1 MQPNAWK
8 NFKFLLCCRVPPRPR
23 TSSAKDI
30 DPNSGFLAEKNNN
43 FFARDKF
50 ISQADYDHHFIV
62 NQINQNPFGTFAN
75 SVHSFFYPSNS
86 LHSEPRD
93 SSMIEFTPSFERAM
107 GGAGGGGGLSRQ
119 NTNTGGTFSRKNT
132 DNSKLQRTT
141 TNTTTATSIMNKGGT
156 SPNVNKNNS
165 KNMKNSKP
173 ANDAINYVENP
184 IRSNS
189 PQPPNITNNDNISN
203 NNTNNN
209 NNTADTTPR
218 TLEAESRPEADS
230 ISSAYD
236 FFDEDFRNVGGAY
249 SNSFA
254 QRRSS
259 WGMRGESLGSEITS
273 EVGSRHSTL
282 HTASMT
288 RTTRSVQELPDM
300 ESTYDHSD
308 AESRA

>member
-8 NFKFLLCCRVPPRPR
+8 NFKYLLCCRVPPRPR

-107 GGAGGGGGLSRQ
+107 GGAGGGLSRQ

-132 DNSKLQRTT
+132 ENSKQLQRTT
-141 TNTTTATSIMNKGGT
+141 TNTTTATGIMNKGGT

-165 KNMKNSKP
+165 KSMKSNKP
-173 ANDAINYVENP
+173 SEAINYVDNP

-189 PQPPNITNNDNISN
+189 PLPNNTNNDN
-203 NNTNNN
+203 NTNTNNINN
-209 NNTADTTPR
+209 NNTADTSPR
-218 TLEAESRPEADS
+218 TIEAESRPEADS

-273 EVGSRHSTL
+273 EVGSLHSTL
-282 HTASMT
+282 HTSSMT
-288 RTTRSVQELPDM
+288 RTTRSAQEIPDM
-300 ESTYDHSD
+300 ESTYDQSD